1 MTIDLKGYRV
11 FIATPRGLEKE
22 RSAFRDV
29 ITEYNN
35 SDAMLRGVTFL
46 PIGWEATLG
55 GVGRPQALINK
66 DLRECDYFVLILWD
80 RWGSPPSGEASDTYT
95 SGTEEEYEVAME
107 CYKDPQFNMRQLVVF
122 FKAVES
128 ERQLS
133 DPGGQL
139 GKVLAFKEKLEKER
153 NILFHTYDEVAAFEN
168 RLRAYLAEWV
178 RDHERGIPPK
188 MPQPDEPAL
197 TENSS
202 DGTQAPTS
210 EKISAAASE
219 EKSVEDVVQ
228 SARNLAFEGRTTE
241 AEALFARA
249 VTGNDLYALYYYGD
263 FLFRSGRLAQAATKY
278 ERVIELAN
286 DPRDIV
292 WKARALN
299 RLGNIFKTREELDK
313 AERTYRQSLDIF
325 QKLGDEEGLASVYSD
340 LGDWYQV
347 RSDLTQAE
355 AMYQHSL
362 RINEH
367 LGRKEG
373 MADVYSS
380 LGNLYQVR
388 GDLDQA
394 EAMHHQSLDI
404 KKQLGMN
411 EGLADLYSNLGSLH
425 QARGHLDEAEAM
437 YRQSME
443 MFQQLKDAQNT
454 ADILSNLGALY
465 QERDDL
471 AQAET
476 MFRQSLETFERI
488 GDKQGMADVY
498 VSLGNIHKARKEWDQ
513 AEDIYRQGLELFEQ
527 LDNKPGMAD
536 VYNNLGDVYKAHSD
550 TDQAEI
556 MYKKSLALLH

>member
-1 MTIDLKGYRV
+1 MAIDLKGYRV

-66 DLRECDYFVLILWD
+66 DLRECDYFVLVLWD
-80 RWGSPPSGEASDTYT
+80 RWGSPPGGEDGSTYT

-107 CYKDPQFNMRQLVVF
+107 CHRNQQFPMRQLVVF
-122 FKAVES
+122 FRAVEN

-168 RLRAYLAEWV
+168 RLRSYLAEWV

-188 MPQPDEPAL
+188 MSPPDA
-197 TENSS
+197 S
-202 DGTQAPTS
+202 DPSKNRSDDAQAVTS
-210 EKISAAASE
+210 ETVPVTDGVG
-219 EKSVEDVVQ
+219 KSVVDVVQ

-278 ERVIELAN
+278 ERVTELAN
-286 DPRDIV
+286 DPRDVV

-299 RLGNIFKTREELDK
+299 RLGNIFKTRDEVEK
-313 AERTYRQSLDIF
+313 AETAYRQSLDVF

-340 LGDWYQV
+340 LGDWYQA
-347 RSDLTQAE
+347 RGDLTNAE
-355 AMYQHSL
+355 TMYQQSL
-362 RINEH
+362 TINDH

-373 MADVYSS
+373 VADVCSS

-394 EAMHHQSLDI
+394 ETMHHQSLEI

-411 EGLADLYSNLGSLH
+411 EGLADVYSNLGSLR
-425 QARGHLDEAEAM
+425 QARGHLDEAETM

-443 MFQQLKDAQNT
+443 MFQQLRDEQNT
-454 ADILSNLGALY
+454 ADILSNLGGLY
-465 QERDDL
+465 QERGDL
-471 AQAET
+471 TQAET
-476 MFRQSLETFERI
+476 MFQQSLETFEKI
-488 GDKQGMADVY
+488 GNKQGMADVY
-498 VSLGNIHKARKEWDQ
+498 VSLGSIHKARKEWNQ
-513 AEDIYRQGLELFEQ
+513 SEDLYRQGLELFEQ
-527 LDNKPGMAD
+527 LDNKSGMAD
-536 VYNNLGDVYKAHSD
+536 VYNNLGDVYKGHGD
-550 TDQAEI
+550 TEQAEV
-556 MYKKSLALLH
+556 MYKKSLELLH